1 MKKMLL
7 MILGTLCLI
16 LGTIGVFLPVLPTTP
31 FLLVSLWAYMRSSEK
46 LYNFILTN
54 KYLKPYVEDYV
65 SGNGI
70 PRHAKIKAI
79 ALIWLT
85 IGISVLFVVDKLFVR
100 VMLLVTASLVSL
112 YIGTHKEPKDK
123 VVEEE
128 T

>member
-112 YIGTHKEPKDK
+112 YIGTHKEPKDE